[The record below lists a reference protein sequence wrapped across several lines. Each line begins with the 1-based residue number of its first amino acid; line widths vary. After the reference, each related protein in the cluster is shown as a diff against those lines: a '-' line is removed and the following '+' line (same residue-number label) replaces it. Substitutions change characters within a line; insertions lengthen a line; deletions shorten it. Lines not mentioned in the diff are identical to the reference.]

1 MGVTSFTQEFTCPIA
16 PSRIFKA
23 LILDSNNLIPKL
35 LPQTIRSIDVVQ
47 GDGGAGTIEQVNFTE
62 APNRRIGQRDFVCK
76 YRMIEGD
83 VLGEELESIAHEVK
97 FEATDGGSICKMAS
111 EYHTKGKFEI
121 KEEEIKAGKA
131 RAMGIYKVV
140 EAYLLENPHVYA

>member
-1 MGVTSFTQEFTCPIA
+1 MYCNRNFFPYPMWNITARAWNMFLLACHAASNLKYVKHQIEE
-16 PSRIFKA
+16 
-23 LILDSNNLIPKL
+23 LDKEN
-35 LPQTIRSIDVVQ
+35 
-47 GDGGAGTIEQVNFTE
+47 
-62 APNRRIGQRDFVCK
+62 FVCK

-97 FEATDGGSICKMAS
+97 FEAADGGSICKMAS
-111 EYHTKGKFEI
+111 KYHTKGKFEI

-131 RAMGIYKVV
+131 KAMGIYKVV